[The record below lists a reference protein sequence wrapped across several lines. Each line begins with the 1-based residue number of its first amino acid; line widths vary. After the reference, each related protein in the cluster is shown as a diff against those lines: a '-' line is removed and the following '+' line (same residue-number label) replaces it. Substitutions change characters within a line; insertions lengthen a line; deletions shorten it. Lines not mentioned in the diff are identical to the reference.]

1 MYCIWF
7 FMSSLQICGIL
18 LIIFGALLFSNVHTV
33 EDFAEALK
41 SQQVPITMIVLGIVI
56 LMISFFGCC
65 GAIRESYCMS
75 MTVSTSQEIIILS

>member
-1 MYCIWF
+1 MISLQ
-7 FMSSLQICGIL
+7 MSLLQICGIL
-18 LIIFGALLFSNVHTV
+18 LIIFGALLLSNVHTV

-75 MTVSTSQEIIILS
+75 MTVSKTN